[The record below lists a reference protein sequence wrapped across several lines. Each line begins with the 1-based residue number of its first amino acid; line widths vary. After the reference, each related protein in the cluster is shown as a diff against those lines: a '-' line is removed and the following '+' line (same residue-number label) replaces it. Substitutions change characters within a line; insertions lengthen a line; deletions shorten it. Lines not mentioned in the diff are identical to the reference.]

1 MAFDKQKVDVTENVT
16 GRFQNGRFSLFHEN
30 EAIGEMTGMDQYEL
44 KQGFSFEN
52 QKFYKT
58 ADVIN
63 GSDPKY
69 VDCDYESGW
78 C

>member
-1 MAFDKQKVDVTENVT
+1 
-16 GRFQNGRFSLFHEN
+16 
-30 EAIGEMTGMDQYEL
+30 MTGMDQYEL

-63 GSDPKY
+63 GGDPKY
-69 VDCDYESGW
+69 VDCDYENGW